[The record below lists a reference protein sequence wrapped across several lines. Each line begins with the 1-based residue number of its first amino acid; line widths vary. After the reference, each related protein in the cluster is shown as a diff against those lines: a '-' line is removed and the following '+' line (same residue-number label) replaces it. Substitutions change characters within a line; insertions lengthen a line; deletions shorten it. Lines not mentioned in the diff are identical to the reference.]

1 MTKKF
6 DYDKLEAVMDTIVKI
21 SKLFLVLALLPAS
34 ASAITITISAPSS
47 SSTTFTITGSG
58 TAINTAMGEDN
69 FYFVG
74 SGNFTN
80 ENYQPWFT
88 ATGSLAFDGLEVTDV
103 RIRND
108 WYDGDRD
115 MFGVRF
121 ASGLPAGN
129 IAVSGSSTIDISASG
144 RTFGDLV
151 IGTYDISDIPWF
163 NDAPTLIIQYS
174 SVPDT
179 GSTAAL
185 LGVGVAALAFARRR
199 LG

>member
-6 DYDKLEAVMDTIVKI
+6 DHDKLEAVMDTLVKI

-103 RIRND
+103 RIRNN

>member
-1 MTKKF
+1 MTKEF
-6 DYDKLEAVMDTIVKI
+6 NHDNLDTIMIKFVKI

-58 TAINTAMGEDN
+58 TAINTAMGQDD

-80 ENYQPWFT
+80 ENYHPWFT

-103 RIRND
+103 RIRNN

-115 MFGVRF
+115 MFGVRL
-121 ASGLPAGN
+121 ASGLPTGN

-144 RTFGDLV
+144 KTFGDLV
-151 IGTYDISDIPWF
+151 IGTYDISDVTWF

-174 SVPDT
+174 PVPDT

-185 LGVGVAALAFARRR
+185 LGVGVFVLAAARRR

>member
-1 MTKKF
+1 MTKKL